1 MKRKSTATSIDN
13 KNSHVSSANHNNRIL
28 LRRLSP
34 GIRILLA
41 TVWAVSCFTGATA
54 DGETSPKR
62 RNLQQQQRRTIVNG
76 ETVTNLRDYQ
86 FFVRSYSDS
95 IGQIPSLLCGASLI
109 HSDIILT
116 AAHCQGAFNYGVV
129 MFNPFLDAL
138 NWYNTVDLQIA
149 HPDYYSNIA
158 LINNDIMVLRLSEPV
173 TEIVPVRLNQ
183 DPEFPVPG
191 RDVTAATGFGVTD
204 FAAGTL
210 PSQLQVGYL
219 SPITNADC
227 ASRGRFLNV
236 VLSADVLCVD
246 PVSDASVCA
255 GDSGGPLTVPLVKV
269 SEQQGSEGSSTT
281 AQTVD
286 DDATAVQVGVISFG
300 TTCEPDNVPD
310 GMTRVSYFYDWI
322 QEQICRHSRVPPLNC
337 PTLSSGTSAA
347 ESFINQDAVTVE
359 LDFQH
364 DFMAEETTFAV
375 RQASNNA
382 IKYIGP
388 EYVPQRGERVTSTFQ
403 LFPGNYVF
411 EVYDS
416 AGTGMVNPPQINS
429 AFPAGKWTLT
439 AVFANGTRQE
449 LATGDENFEF
459 VQFTP
464 FEVPTLARPSQ
475 ATFTDV
481 PSNSPTVAPIITET
495 PTAAATGVPTV
506 ATDVTEV
513 ASSVTTGA
521 PTATNIDSSSTTTW
535 EGSASD
541 VHSSTVATM
550 PWWSILLTVLSA
562 VTGCI
567 LTI

>member
-1 MKRKSTATSIDN
+1 MMSD
-13 KNSHVSSANHNNRIL
+13 NNRI

-34 GIRILLA
+34 GMRILLA
-41 TVWAVSCFTGATA
+41 TVWAVSCFTCGTA
-54 DGETSPKR
+54 NAETSRER
-62 RNLQQQQRRTIVNG
+62 RALLQQQQSQQQRRTIVNG

-86 FFVRSYSDS
+86 FFVRSYSES

-183 DPEFPVPG
+183 DPDFPVPG
-191 RDVTAATGFGVTD
+191 RDVTAATGFGLTD

-286 DDATAVQVGVISFG
+286 DDATAIQVGVISFG

-337 PTLSSGTSAA
+337 PTLSSATSAA

-416 AGTGMVNPPQINS
+416 AGTGMVNPSQINS

-439 AVFANGTRQE
+439 AVFANGSRQE

-464 FEVPTLARPSQ
+464 FEVPNQIARPSQ

-481 PSNSPTVAPIITET
+481 PSNSPTVAPIVAET
-495 PTAAATGVPTV
+495 PTTAPLAATAVPAV
-506 ATDVTEV
+506 VPDVTEA

-521 PTATNIDSSSTTTW
+521 PTDTIMSSSSTTTG
-535 EGSASD
+535 EVSASD

-550 PWWSILLTVLSA
+550 PWWSILLTVVLSA

-567 LTI
+567 FMT